1 MVSIIVSS
9 YKQDYYE
16 KLQKNIHETIG
27 APYEL
32 IKVDNPGLMGICKAY
47 NIGAS
52 KAKFPFLCFVHEDVI
67 FKTENWAAPLL
78 KKFKTD
84 ISTGLI
90 GVAGG
95 KYKSVSPFGWFNR
108 TQELDLVHILQ
119 HTNERKIEFISNV
132 SQRFEEVVCVDGVF
146 LFTTKE
152 IWEKNKFDEKTFTN
166 FHSYDLDFSFAISS
180 TKKLY
185 VTNTFLL
192 EHFSEGSF
200 NKKWIEE
207 TILFQKKWKTL
218 LPQGKIN
225 KEMQKQLEWNNKG
238 EFLFRMVKLNYPV
251 FQLLSVY
258 FGYGFM
264 KFFSLT
270 RALKTL
276 KHIWFIY
283 IQRNYRSSNISKL

>member
-251 FQLLSVY
+251 FQLLAVY